1 MFFQTDIPP
10 FDYNFAVPIFIF
22 WIMISLF
29 IILLIDIKMFSRKVR
44 FTILIVTILF
54 AGVLFGGFPNLIM
67 PIQQIFST
75 IAVRGD
81 LIKLIPVIII
91 IGGLLLTTIFLGRI
105 LCGFACPL
113 GILQELIS
121 KINFKSDVKAQ
132 KKNKFHLETSSVKA
146 GLIRRIFLFILIL
159 LAGIWSIQ
167 ILQVFNPILGFWY
180 FLNMFTF
187 TFVFPL
193 IGLIV
198 VSIVSIFIY
207 RPFCRFLCPYGALA
221 SLFGRV
227 SRSKYQRTEDCNECG
242 LCEKICPTQEATADS
257 KKSECYLCNRC
268 IEMCP
273 NDAIEF
279 SMD

>member
-10 FDYNFAVPIFIF
+10 FDYNFAVLIFIF

-44 FTILIVTILF
+44 FTILIVTTLF
-54 AGVLFGGFPNLIM
+54 AGVLFGGFPNFIM

-113 GILQELIS
+113 GTLQELIS

-132 KKNKFHLETSSVKA
+132 KKTN
-146 GLIRRIFLFILIL
+146 FI
-159 LAGIWSIQ
+159 
-167 ILQVFNPILGFWY
+167 
-180 FLNMFTF
+180 
-187 TFVFPL
+187 
-193 IGLIV
+193 
-198 VSIVSIFIY
+198 
-207 RPFCRFLCPYGALA
+207 
-221 SLFGRV
+221 
-227 SRSKYQRTEDCNECG
+227 
-242 LCEKICPTQEATADS
+242 
-257 KKSECYLCNRC
+257 
-268 IEMCP
+268 
-273 NDAIEF
+273 
-279 SMD
+279 